1 MKNLAVALMGAIVL
15 AGCGSV
21 RYPTNYV
28 LSFPPPVRQAP
39 PSDSA
44 LGPVAVREFGCPEY
58 LCEGRLVYRPTPEE
72 VEFYEYHRWA
82 LNPRQAITQ
91 YVAEGLRAQSIFK
104 SVAVERGSETAYVLS
119 GNIERLEEVD
129 EGHDVRAVCRIS
141 AQLLDGRTRS
151 VVWSHTAS
159 ETVQVE
165 KRDIRGVVR
174 SLSSAART
182 AADHLLRS
190 MVEELPSPI
199 ALAPTEGTL
208 PAATNAAYS
217 SESRK

>member
-1 MKNLAVALMGAIVL
+1 MKELAVAFVGAIVL

-28 LSFPPPVRQAP
+28 LNFPPPVRQAG
-39 PSDSA
+39 PSHTA

-58 LCEGRLVYRPTPEE
+58 LCEGRLVYRPTSEE

-82 LNPRQAITQ
+82 MNPRQAITQ

-104 SVAVERGSETAYVLS
+104 SVAVERGSEAAYVLS

-129 EGHDVRAVCRIS
+129 QGRDVRAVCRIS
-141 AQLLDGRTRS
+141 AQLLDSRTRS
-151 VVWSHTAS
+151 VVWSHTAL
-159 ETVQVE
+159 ETIQVE
-165 KRDIRGVVR
+165 KRDIPGVVS

-182 AADHLLRS
+182 AADRLLKS
-190 MVEELPSPI
+190 MVEGLPAPT
-199 ALAPTEGTL
+199 ALAPTEATR
-208 PAATNAAYS
+208 PAATNAGYS